1 MKPRAK
7 IRSEK
12 RERQVV
18 SEDVQRSL
26 LELIQRKFYEGRAVQ
41 FAKDRKAILHMVI
54 YWPAREWFR
63 PKSLSVPNARYL
75 QILTDILVKA
85 AAFQTEP
92 LRYPPGWLGAVVT
105 KHFEHQGETY
115 YGEAKSARSLADHAL
130 ATLGKVTPR
139 EHDDVVERFASA
151 DRLLA
156 ASKAVVKRA
165 VKPSKQPIANGQL
178 TFL

>member
-1 MKPRAK
+1 MAK
-7 IRSEK
+7 IRSNP
-12 RERQVV
+12 RARQVV
-18 SEDVQRSL
+18 SEEVQTSL

-41 FAKDRKAILHMVI
+41 FAKDRKDILHMVI

-63 PKSLSVPNARYL
+63 PKALSVPNARYL
-75 QILTDILVKA
+75 QILTDILIQA

-105 KHFEHQGETY
+105 KHFAHKGESY
-115 YGEAKSARSLADHAL
+115 YAEAKSARSLADHAL
-130 ATLGKVTPR
+130 ATLGKLTPK
-139 EHDDVVERFASA
+139 EEDDVVERFAAA

-156 ASKAVVKRA
+156 ASKTVAKRA
-165 VKPSKQPIANGQL
+165 TKATPKRVVNDQL